1 MVKRYLVAVTG
12 PNRPGI
18 LAAVGNAIAEL
29 GGDIHEVRQVSLQG
43 FFSMLLAVD
52 FPLHR
57 DPGVISGHLGDV
69 CKAFSADISIK
80 DPEIELWDEEP
91 AEGARHFLTLSGH
104 NTPGVASLIS
114 ARLARDG
121 IDPVNYFGGSV
132 PDDRT
137 YLPLPG
143 IPGMVANPA
152 DTSTDYG
159 APGRPQFGAVP
170 FRPTSYVSP
179 LNSVAVS
186 TSGGVSVDSPI
197 PPTAHTILRPHVGAI
212 ANSAVAELVD
222 RKDGLDALQLF
233 EPQDQDEMNLLREP
247 MRLESFEVSRRRSGS
262 QGWAVLVT
270 TWEMKFT
277 APIDPAGTI

>member
-1 MVKRYLVAVTG
+1 VVKRYLVAVTG

-91 AEGARHFLTLSGH
+91 SEGARHFLTLSGH
-104 NTPGVASLIS
+104 NTPGVASRIS

-121 IDPVNYFGGSV
+121 IDIADSYGIRHDDGTFTLSLELKVPQNVNVATLERDLSGLVDDGLTIRVWSDAEAPVEE
-132 PDDRT
+132 
-137 YLPLPG
+137 
-143 IPGMVANPA
+143 
-152 DTSTDYG
+152 
-159 APGRPQFGAVP
+159 
-170 FRPTSYVSP
+170 
-179 LNSVAVS
+179 
-186 TSGGVSVDSPI
+186 I
-197 PPTAHTILRPHVGAI
+197 PP
-212 ANSAVAELVD
+212 
-222 RKDGLDALQLF
+222 
-233 EPQDQDEMNLLREP
+233 P
-247 MRLESFEVSRRRSGS
+247 MRASPV
-262 QGWAVLVT
+262 
-270 TWEMKFT
+270 K
-277 APIDPAGTI
+277 P